1 MKIDYISLSPEQ
13 TRSFGRSLALKLWP
27 GAFIGLGGDLG
38 AGKTCFAQGL
48 GAGLGIK
55 EIINSPTFTLIKE
68 YNGRLPLYHMDVYRL
83 GSWEEMY
90 DLGYEEYFGGSGVV
104 LVEWFEQ
111 ISEILPEDRLEIIFE
126 RGESENIRIL
136 HFKPWGSKWQDLLKG
151 GEIFADFGD

>member
-1 MKIDYISLSPEQ
+1 MEINYTSRSPEQ
-13 TRSFGRSLALKLWP
+13 TRNLGRRLALKLWP

-48 GAGLGIK
+48 GAGLGIT
-55 EIINSPTFTLIKE
+55 ELINSPTFTLIKE
-68 YNGRLPLYHMDVYRL
+68 YQGRLPLYHMDVYRL
-83 GSWEEMY
+83 GHWEEMY

-111 ISEILPEDRLEIIFE
+111 ISEILPEDRLEINFL

-136 HFKPWGSKWQDLLKG
+136 QFKPQGSKWEALFKG
-151 GEIFADFGD
+151 GGVFAGIGD